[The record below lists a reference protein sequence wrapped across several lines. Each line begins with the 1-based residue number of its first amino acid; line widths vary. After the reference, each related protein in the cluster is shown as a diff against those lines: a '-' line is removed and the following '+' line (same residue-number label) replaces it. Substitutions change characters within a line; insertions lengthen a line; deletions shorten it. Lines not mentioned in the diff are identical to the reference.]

1 MDLEEVKKIIEEF
14 AQEIDFLK
22 KFDLLGNP
30 EYIVKTL
37 KSIFWSDNF
46 IHYFHCY
53 LANLGFLFYECD
65 KKEKFSFLKITL
77 LLLGELKNINFDER
91 ILKINEVLKENEKE
105 KITDSNRKSIEE
117 FVNNC
122 YSYKKEVIDYSDKYS
137 KLFFWIFL
145 SVFRNLVFYEMENE
159 IRFDKSEFIKTLSLD
174 FRDYLNDS
182 DVFLIPDNQK
192 RIVPVSLDLILANKI
207 YNIIDQLNSTIDI
220 KEIKEILQV
229 FLYFLYSITTY
240 NENLAEICNIN
251 DENKYKELFEKLFY
265 NSELLEKKIWAFIE
279 NTKKANKSNI
289 NFIIEGRYDN
299 NILPISFYIL
309 KQKNE
314 KDIEIKLYL
323 YESMFVNENILV
335 IKLNLENLKKNNINT
350 LRIKEKIDNEIN
362 LFHKNNSSY
371 KNIKSFVLIDEKI
384 ISYPKS
390 YNILENILKDKGIIV
405 IQPNKICQEKN
416 KINIKIN
423 QEILPDKNLEL
434 EINKLKQELINQKN
448 INKNLELKL
457 QNMKEELVK
466 EQKKYKE
473 LSNKLNKEPL
483 SKEKSKMESKESLY
497 EIILDKDKEIKE
509 LREKLS
515 RFPFELKKDEKLMSI
530 IFTSQDQ
537 KIHNSIICKNTDK
550 FNKVEDKLY
559 EIFPDYSETENY
571 FIVNGNKINKY
582 KTLDDNKIKNNDII
596 ILNIIE

>member
-1 MDLEEVKKIIEEF
+1 
-14 AQEIDFLK
+14 
-22 KFDLLGNP
+22 
-30 EYIVKTL
+30 
-37 KSIFWSDNF
+37 
-46 IHYFHCY
+46 
-53 LANLGFLFYECD
+53 
-65 KKEKFSFLKITL
+65 
-77 LLLGELKNINFDER
+77 
-91 ILKINEVLKENEKE
+91 
-105 KITDSNRKSIEE
+105 
-117 FVNNC
+117 
-122 YSYKKEVIDYSDKYS
+122 
-137 KLFFWIFL
+137 
-145 SVFRNLVFYEMENE
+145 MENE